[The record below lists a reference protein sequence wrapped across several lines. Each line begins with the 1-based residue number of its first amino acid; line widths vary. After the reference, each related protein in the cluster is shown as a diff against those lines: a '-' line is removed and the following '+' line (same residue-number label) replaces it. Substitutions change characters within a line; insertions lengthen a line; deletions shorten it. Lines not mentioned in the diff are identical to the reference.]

1 MRAAAPT
8 QYLASKNC
16 LAELRTLLEKPT
28 PNYDVNV
35 TPVPAAVPKR
45 QLLLSLFDLK
55 IVDKEAEGDEAEA
68 CALLDESLSHIKA
81 ARMVVGHTIQERG
94 RMRLRCGGRL
104 VLFDSRTVL
113 HEVRPHG
120 RRDDRFALT
129 LWLGGE
135 HYPEF
140 RCLRPYVS

>member
-1 MRAAAPT
+1 
-8 QYLASKNC
+8 
-16 LAELRTLLEKPT
+16 
-28 PNYDVNV
+28 
-35 TPVPAAVPKR
+35 
-45 QLLLSLFDLK
+45 
-55 IVDKEAEGDEAEA
+55 
-68 CALLDESLSHIKA
+68 
-81 ARMVVGHTIQERG
+81 
-94 RMRLRCGGRL
+94 
-104 VLFDSRTVL
+104 VL